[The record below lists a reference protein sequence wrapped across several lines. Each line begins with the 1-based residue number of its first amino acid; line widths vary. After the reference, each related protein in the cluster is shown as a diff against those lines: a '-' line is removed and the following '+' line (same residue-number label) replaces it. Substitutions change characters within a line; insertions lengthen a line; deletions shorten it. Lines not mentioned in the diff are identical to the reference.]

1 MLDAEQLAADRAGE
15 EILSDIRAKAG
26 REDGERAAQAGR
38 DERTSLGLGE
48 LGSRRPAARSCKL
61 GPELRAKS

>member
-1 MLDAEQLAADRAGE
+1 MLDAEQLAPDRAGE

-26 REDGERAAQAGR
+26 REDGEGSAQAGR

-48 LGSRRPAARSCKL
+48 LGSREPGS
-61 GPELRAKS
+61 G

>member
-15 EILSDIRAKAG
+15 EILSDVRAKAG

-48 LGSRRPAARSCKL
+48 LGSRES
-61 GPELRAKS
+61 GSG

>member
-1 MLDAEQLAADRAGE
+1 MLDAEQLAADRAGQ
-15 EILSDIRAKAG
+15 EILSDIGAKAR

-48 LGSRRPAARSCKL
+48 LGSRKPSGSRQPGAVS
-61 GPELRAKS
+61 